1 MIILFLVVLILLS
14 LVAAILLNA
23 KIFLLAFA
31 AAYFVAFYLCRP
43 AIFLVLIILIYQ
55 VRIFFLSHT
64 DHFPSSQAAIEYVD
78 EVDDNEEE
86 LGI

>member
-1 MIILFLVVLILLS
+1 MFLAVLILLS
-14 LVAAILLNA
+14 LVVAILLNA

-55 VRIFFLSHT
+55 VRISFNTLIS
-64 DHFPSSQAAIEYVD
+64 FPFYRLQLNTLMRWTIMRKNW
-78 EVDDNEEE
+78 EVS
-86 LGI
+86 

>member
-1 MIILFLVVLILLS
+1 MFLTVLILLS

-43 AIFLVLIILIYQ
+43 AIFLVLVILIYQ
-55 VRIFFLSHT
+55 VRIFFIT
-64 DHFPSSQAAIEYVD
+64 Y
-78 EVDDNEEE
+78 
-86 LGI
+86 

>member
-1 MIILFLVVLILLS
+1 MFLAVLILLS
-14 LVAAILLNA
+14 LVVAILLNA

-55 VRIFFLSHT
+55 VRIFFYHILIT
-64 DHFPSSQAAIEYVD
+64 FPLYRLQLNTLMEWTITRKNW
-78 EVDDNEEE
+78 EVS
-86 LGI
+86 

>member
-1 MIILFLVVLILLS
+1 M
-14 LVAAILLNA
+14 VAAILLNA

-43 AIFLVLIILIYQ
+43 AIFLILIILIYQ
-55 VRIFFLSHT
+55 VRIFLSHT
-64 DHFPSSQAAIEYVD
+64 DHFPSLQAAIEYFD

-86 LGI
+86 LGS

>member
-1 MIILFLVVLILLS
+1 MFLAVLILLS

-43 AIFLVLIILIYQ
+43 AIFLVLVILIYQ
-55 VRIFFLSHT
+55 VRIFFIT
-64 DHFPSSQAAIEYVD
+64 Y
-78 EVDDNEEE
+78 
-86 LGI
+86 